1 MRTRF
6 LSRLLNDEV
15 EAYLEHNDIIIVPVG
30 TVELHGGFPLDSETV
45 TSEAIALEMADR
57 CDALVLHN
65 LPYFYAG
72 ATATGRGTTQVS
84 VRAGIDYLYSL
95 AQSLL
100 RQGFRRQI
108 YVSFHGPAHIT
119 ISPVVRDFMDEFG
132 IPILYLDLTMQMFR
146 SGGLTVEDFHAMT
159 VGAYE
164 IMGRLEDVPLTT
176 EYEHNRPSSV
186 AGFSILHGLAYESGA
201 AGYYFGEKSDHMST
215 PRIETASR
223 RAELAE
229 RGKQAIA
236 RLVDSLEMEKIVS
249 QLRDL
254 KEFEDTVAERY
265 PWVPSAFSR
274 RH

>member
-1 MRTRF
+1 MDTH
-6 LSRLLNDEV
+6 
-15 EAYLEHNDIIIVPVG
+15 AG
-30 TVELHGGFPLDSETV
+30 
-45 TSEAIALEMADR
+45 
-57 CDALVLHN
+57 DA
-65 LPYFYAG
+65 PEEI
-72 ATATGRGTTQVS
+72 T
-84 VRAGIDYLYSL
+84 
-95 AQSLL
+95 QSLL

-164 IMGRLEDVPLTT
+164 
-176 EYEHNRPSSV
+176 
-186 AGFSILHGLAYESGA
+186 SGA

-223 RAELAE
+223 GAELAE
-229 RGKQAIA
+229 RGKQAIS
-236 RLVDSLEMEKIVS
+236 RLVDSLDMENIVS

-265 PWVPSAFSR
+265 PWVHSAFSR